1 MYNLLRLY
9 PRYWYVLFC
18 MFPLS
23 KEAAL
28 PPRIST
34 NTNLNL
40 IAPTATNLSDTWG
53 PDLPNDDFDYS
64 ARYYGAALP
73 DIACMMVC
81 VFAMRELALLP
92 DFSGRYWGKT
102 WIRDGYPQVAM
113 SVSNPGDMT
122 TVRWA
127 MWTIAAGIRDMLLRN
142 HFQTSEFVGK
152 YIGIRIGV
160 VKFFAPDTI
169 KKIVVAN
176 RTESV
181 VPQIA
186 AAASMANHKTATVS
200 VNLRNSDLNTTS
212 NDDELW
218 ASLTYRT
225 KDIPRGDIFMAIIWM
240 LLNLA
245 PHQND
250 ERVLVLTVT
259 APTITT
265 AVTTKFIRVKDIP
278 PRVDPL
284 MYGNLV
290 SLLAKT
296 PEVLLREN
304 RFCEMDIVVKDDGAS
319 IGVGTIRATVPSGSV
334 GFPLTANVSMS

>member
-1 MYNLLRLY
+1 
-9 PRYWYVLFC
+9 
-18 MFPLS
+18 MFSLS
-23 KEAAL
+23 KAAAL
-28 PPRIST
+28 PFLIST

-40 IAPTATNLSDTWG
+40 VAPTATNLSDSW
-53 PDLPNDDFDYS
+53 PNLPNEDFDYS
-64 ARYYGAALP
+64 ARYHGAALP
-73 DIACMMVC
+73 DIACVMVC

-92 DFSGRYWGKT
+92 DFSDEYLGKT
-102 WIRDGYPQVAM
+102 WIADGYPQVAM
-113 SVSNPGDMT
+113 SVGNPGDLT

-127 MWTIAAGIRDMLLRN
+127 MWTICAGIRDMLLRN
-142 HFQTSEFVGK
+142 HYQTSELTGTYVGIK
-152 YIGIRIGV
+152 IGV
-160 VKFFAPDTI
+160 VKFFAPNRI
-169 KKIVVAN
+169 EMIAAEN
-176 RTESV
+176 RTGSV

-186 AAASMANHKTATVS
+186 AAASTAIHDTATVS
-200 VNLRNSDLNTTS
+200 VNLGNSGLNTTS

-225 KDIPRGDIFMAIIWM
+225 KDIPRSDIFMAIIWM

-290 SLLAKT
+290 SLLARL
-296 PEVLLREN
+296 PGVLLREN
-304 RFCEMDIVVKDDGAS
+304 RFCEMDIVVKDDGVS
-319 IGVGTIRATVPSGSV
+319 IGVGTITSTAPSGSV
-334 GFPLTANVSMS
+334 GFPLTANVSVS